1 MQRLS
6 HDILLLLSQK
16 LPILDALML
25 ISVSHPIRKALVMA
39 VNKRPELLSKRV
51 LDTFFTNALAY
62 FRENYASQTFELKL
76 MKRTQR
82 LVCLSKRVI
91 RVFPCFIYTITSPE
105 DRSFMLLAD
114 ITLHPR
120 AKHTILGQF
129 DNDEL
134 EKQYKFSFHFTNE
147 EEGNMRYY
155 DFGGYEDEEDKDNEY
170 MEGGPWKAF
179 KDICL

>member
-1 MQRLS
+1 
-6 HDILLLLSQK
+6 
-16 LPILDALML
+16 
-25 ISVSHPIRKALVMA
+25 
-39 VNKRPELLSKRV
+39 
-51 LDTFFTNALAY
+51 
-62 FRENYASQTFELKL
+62 

-82 LVCLSKRVI
+82 LVCLSKSLI

-120 AKHTILGQF
+120 AKHSILGQF

-134 EKQYKFSFHFTNE
+134 ENQYKFSFHFTNE
-147 EEGNMRYY
+147 EDGNMRYY
-155 DFGGYEDEEDKDNEY
+155 DLGDAGDALDNMDNEY